1 MNDAAPGASPG
12 QPRKSKRGANKSA
25 LTTRNDRTCENP
37 DDYKPITLGPVYHKR
52 KKLEPRL
59 IVWLVG
65 EGWNRQGKRDQHTV
79 GIRQG
84 LHLEK
89 IKPSVVEAKNIMG
102 LHRQLGPQKAHK
114 PSDGMEQ
121 RT

>member
-1 MNDAAPGASPG
+1 MTTPAPVGVAALEVGLGGPNSPKV
-12 QPRKSKRGANKSA
+12 PRGMIS
-25 LTTRNDRTCENP
+25 
-37 DDYKPITLGPVYHKR
+37 
-52 KKLEPRL
+52 
-59 IVWLVG
+59 

-102 LHRQLGPQKAHK
+102 LHRQLGPQKAYK
-114 PSDGMEQ
+114 PSDGMER